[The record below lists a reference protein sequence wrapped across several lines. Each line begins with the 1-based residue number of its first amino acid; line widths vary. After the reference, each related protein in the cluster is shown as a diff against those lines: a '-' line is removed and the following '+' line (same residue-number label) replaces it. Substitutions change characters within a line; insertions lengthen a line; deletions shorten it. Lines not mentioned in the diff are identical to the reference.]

1 MEKIEVGHPG
11 MQERFDAAGTTAE
24 VDASSGMVAV
34 SNWPKGRFSG
44 GPTFLWDMAADF
56 QKIDTKEQ
64 EAILA
69 KPYVIVE
76 QAGHVGERDIDR
88 FDDYWKAL
96 DALNSNYGRAERKA
110 MHVEIAYDAPEGR
123 TYEV

>member
-1 MEKIEVGHPG
+1 MLCHHTPEV
-11 MQERFDAAGTTAE
+11 
-24 VDASSGMVAV
+24 SAV
-34 SNWPKGRFSG
+34 NA
-44 GPTFLWDMAADF
+44 LNV
-56 QKIDTKEQ
+56 

-96 DALNSNYGRAERKA
+96 DALNSNYGRGERET